1 MNIRLCLNYN
11 KYFSLKQICF
21 PSFAN
26 IMQYLLSVERGHLP
40 AEQGER
46 GKPNHNREGECK
58 GRREWLC
65 RCEDHVLF
73 LAEFVLLEIHSW
85 KSIFDGVLLHGN

>member
-1 MNIRLCLNYN
+1 
-11 KYFSLKQICF
+11 
-21 PSFAN
+21 
-26 IMQYLLSVERGHLP
+26 MQYLLSVERGHLP

>member
-1 MNIRLCLNYN
+1 MLV
-11 KYFSLKQICF
+11 LKQIFFIKTNMFSQFCIY
-21 PSFAN
+21 FAY

-46 GKPNHNREGECK
+46 GEPNDNRQGECK

-73 LAEFVLLEIHSW
+73 WLSLSY
-85 KSIFDGVLLHGN
+85 

>member
-1 MNIRLCLNYN
+1 MFSQFYI
-11 KYFSLKQICF
+11 YF
-21 PSFAN
+21 AY

-46 GKPNHNREGECK
+46 GEPNHNREGERK

-73 LAEFVLLEIHSW
+73 FWQSSSH
-85 KSIFDGVLLHGN
+85 